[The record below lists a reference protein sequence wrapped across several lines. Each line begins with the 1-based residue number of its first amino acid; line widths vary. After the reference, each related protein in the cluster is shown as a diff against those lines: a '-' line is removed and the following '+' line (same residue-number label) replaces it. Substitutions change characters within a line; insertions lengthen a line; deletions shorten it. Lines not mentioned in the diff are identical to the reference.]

1 MQIKILAMNPTAADG
16 RGATA
21 IEKAVNEEGYRM
33 HGTPVVFREQLVQV
47 LVKDDKGK

>member
-21 IEKAVNEEGYRM
+21 VEKACNEEGFRL
-33 HGTPVVFREQLVQV
+33 HGNPVVFREQLVQV
-47 LVKDDKGK
+47 LVKDEKAK